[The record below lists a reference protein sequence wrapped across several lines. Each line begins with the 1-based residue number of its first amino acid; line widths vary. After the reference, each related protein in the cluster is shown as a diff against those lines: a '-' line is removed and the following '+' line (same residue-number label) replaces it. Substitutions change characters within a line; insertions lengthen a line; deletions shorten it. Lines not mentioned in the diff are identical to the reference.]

1 MIPKKYEHVAFAFVM
16 ALLMVTVLSFSAIS
30 INYGWRAGF
39 FGVWLRTLA
48 LLYPIAVT
56 SILVLRP
63 LAMRIVRWL
72 VAK

>member
-1 MIPKKYEHVAFAFVM
+1 MIPPKYAHVAFAFVM

-39 FGVWLRTLA
+39 VQVWLRTLG

-56 SILVLRP
+56 SVLILRP
-63 LAMRIVRWL
+63 LATRIVAWL
-72 VAK
+72 INK